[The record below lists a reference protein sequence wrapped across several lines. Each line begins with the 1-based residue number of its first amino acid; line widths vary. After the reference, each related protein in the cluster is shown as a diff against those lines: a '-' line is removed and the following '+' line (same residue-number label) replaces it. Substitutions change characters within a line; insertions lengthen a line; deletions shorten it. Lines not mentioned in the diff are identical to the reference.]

1 MTMPVIHGEMLLQLP
16 RSHSYRGK
24 IRLPLALQS
33 ITAGEVRLQIG
44 IQYRSKPFATCIMHV
59 APVMSGSVE
68 EATSMTPEETLAF
81 LRETPT
87 GFITDALSSLGVYG
101 NMTSIWPARGF
112 EDVRLVG
119 PALTIDFQ
127 PTQIRSTR
135 ALTPY
140 EIYDQAEPGKVVVIA
155 AQGQERMFMGD
166 NQAHMA
172 KSRGMLGF
180 VVDGGVRDVA
190 GIRQLG
196 LPLYYK
202 GAQTRGSEGIN
213 RAGAFNVPVVAGGT
227 LVNPDDIIVADED
240 GVVVIPAS
248 LVGNVVELVTAIAAI
263 EEEIDQAIDQGVSMA
278 ELNVL
283 LAKKKSPLAKN

>member
-1 MTMPVIHGEMLLQLP
+1 
-16 RSHSYRGK
+16 
-24 IRLPLALQS
+24 
-33 ITAGEVRLQIG
+33 
-44 IQYRSKPFATCIMHV
+44 
-59 APVMSGSVE
+59 MSDSAVGSL
-68 EATSMTPEETLAF
+68 EETFAF
-81 LRETPT
+81 LRQTPT

-101 NMTSIWPARGF
+101 NMVSIRPARGF
-112 EDVRLVG
+112 EDARLVG

-127 PTQIRSTR
+127 PTQIKSTR

-172 KSRGMLGF
+172 KVHGMLGF

-190 GIRQLG
+190 GIRELG

-202 GAQTRGSEGIN
+202 GSQTRGSEGVN
-213 RAGAFNVPVVAGGT
+213 RPGAFNVPVVAGGV

-248 LVGNVVELVTAIAAI
+248 LLDQVVALAAAIMEI
-263 EEEIDQAIDQGVSMA
+263 EEEIDQAIERGVPMD

-283 LAKKKSPLAKN
+283 LAKKKSPVPKSK